1 MADDRKK
8 DDLSPF
14 PAIFLG
20 AVAARNLAA
29 RGDDRP
35 KRAMDLAES
44 LRRKGAS
51 EATIYAETNKVLD
64 ASPYAGVSYGA
75 DGKPRFELTDHD
87 SRLRPGALDRSGH
100 GLQGEVLTHPKLY
113 DAMPEARYLEVQKGG
128 QGSGGYTGDKVLIG
142 DGHFSKTMLLGRPQ
156 AKPTARGVN
165 LHELQHHVQ
174 EVEGFAP
181 GGSPRDF
188 ERQFPGDK
196 NEALRKGMYKAL
208 AGEVEAENTRER
220 ANYTAKERRERPPAS
235 TAKLK
240 RSEQIVTDQ
249 HGAIQE
255 KFGGDLPKGYT
266 VEAQINTR
274 MRQANYTIWHKAG
287 PLSRRKQ
294 VGTAY
299 VRDTPNGPQ
308 VGRISIADKHQRKGI
323 ATALYAR
330 IEQDHGNR
338 PVIPDATLSPKAAAF
353 WRKHKPEA
361 LVDHVP
367 FGDDGSLMWDA
378 MKSARREVEKRGGRI
393 QEMADDSSG
402 LRGTQN
408 PENLKAIVD
417 NRQADAAPSV
427 TSKSSSVTRGGRK
440 AVSNQGKRSVS
451 VTHAAP
457 VRDAVAG
464 DNVSPEL
471 RAMWKA
477 ADRLQAVAERTIA
490 DAQAVHDQPRL
501 MNTARRAR
509 MGSGVMEEQRR
520 RIANAKTAIRIAEA
534 LREGTASPELARI
547 TSLADVERL
556 HSAYRQAMY
565 ANEQKRKAN
574 PGSMTS
580 VEPEVSDIRHAKPQ
594 AYVSAHF
601 FESDIAKYR
610 TLLAGKG
617 VDKALDRI
625 ARKVAAG
632 GDRAWI
638 HTDPKDI
645 EAVEKIASA
654 IKKHVERPRDSWR
667 RESRDARDAHW
678 NANKWLGA
686 VREYQAQQRLGLS
699 EPTSL
704 QTMLRAYADVRVGKS
719 SADPVKVAERA
730 LIGTK
735 IPGFFPTPESLA
747 KRMAEIADLKPGM
760 KVLEPSAG
768 TGRLADAAKA
778 KGAEVVAAEVDSRLR
793 DILAKKGHTLV
804 ERDFTAMKPEASFD
818 RILMNPPFEKGQDMA
833 HVRAAYE
840 HLKPGG
846 KMVAIMGEG
855 GFFRSDKQ
863 ATEFR
868 SWLDRVGGTS
878 EKLPEGTF
886 KESNTGVNT
895 RLVVIEKPAA
905 VAEAAMKAVA
915 NMPETVHEDVR
926 GVPTQIRPGADGD
939 PFKYKS
945 KWHETVEWDKDGY
958 PGKTTIVHA
967 ATLDEYEAKLRAID
981 EARVAAGQKPRHV
994 WDDKAREAAAKARG
1008 VAAPGQAKPKDPRV
1022 AAAVERAIAR
1032 ANENAAKP
1040 QVSQLLPKAETAD
1053 AKPAAPVKPLSY
1065 DAAIKAA
1072 RGNYRN
1078 LTGDTAL
1085 AVTAQTM
1092 AEAHPGLNPRM
1103 VYEGAKA
1110 KGLTDS
1116 QLRKM
1121 GGAALGD
1128 LMFAEPAAP
1137 APAATKQTVA
1147 TLRAEAKAA
1156 GIKGVSKMTKAAL
1169 LKALDKTG
1177 AIAMVAAPAVA
1188 GLVAFDAARSEAKA
1202 AGATESEAKMQG
1214 LAQGA
1219 TAATVAGGVM
1229 YAVGKG
1235 VGLGVKALAKVAPAA
1250 AGPAGIGLALGLTG
1264 LAAYKAYQAHGA
1276 KGAGLSIIGMDGLME
1291 LGKAPQ
1297 PQAPT
1302 HGRLTTEQAEVYA
1315 AAAKRYAAMKAAAQS
1330 EPEKRPKGWSNA
1342 ARIAAAK
1349 ARGAEVP
1356 YGGHAEQGPPQWA
1369 PSVSAT
1375 DVAAAMKKAS

>member
-35 KRAMDLAES
+35 LKAMDLAET

-51 EATIYAETNKVLD
+51 EAVIYAETNKILD
-64 ASPYAGVSYGA
+64 GSPYAGVSYGA

-87 SRLRPGALDRSGH
+87 SRLRPGALDKSGH
-100 GLQGEVLTHPKLY
+100 GFQRDVLTHPKLY
-113 DAMPEARYLEVQKGG
+113 EAMPEAAFLEVQKGG
-128 QGSGGYTGDKVLIG
+128 QGGGGYTGSKVFLG
-142 DGHFSKTMLLGRPQ
+142 DEHFAKVMLAGRPQ

-188 ERQFPGDK
+188 ERRFPGVK
-196 NEALRKGMYKAL
+196 NEGTRHGMYKSL

-220 ANYTAKERRERPPAS
+220 ANYTAKERREKPPAS
-235 TAKLK
+235 TAKLR

-266 VEAQINTR
+266 VEAEINTR

-308 VGRISIADKHQRKGI
+308 VGRISIDDKHQRKGI

-361 LVDHVP
+361 LADHTDI
-367 FGDDGSLMWDA
+367 GDGSLMLDPMKA
-378 MKSARREVEKRGGRI
+378 IRREAERMKSGGRI

-427 TSKSSSVTRGGRK
+427 TSKPPSVTRGGRK
-440 AVSNQGKRSVS
+440 AGSNQGKRSAS
-451 VTHAAP
+451 VTRSAP

-509 MGSGVMEEQRR
+509 LGSGVMEEQQR

-556 HSAYRQAMY
+556 QSAYRQAMY

-574 PGSMTS
+574 PGSMTG
-580 VEPEVSDIRHAKPQ
+580 VEPDASDIRHAKPS

-601 FESDIAKYR
+601 FDSDIEKLR
-610 TLLAGKG
+610 GMLKGKG

-625 ARKVAAG
+625 ARKVATG

-645 EAVEKIASA
+645 DAVAKIAKA
-654 IKKHVERPRDSWR
+654 IKDHVPVPRETWKPEGR
-667 RESRDARDAHW
+667 AARDMNW

-686 VREYQAQQRLGLS
+686 VREYQARQRLGLAD
-699 EPTSL
+699 PASL
-704 QTMLRAYADVRVGKS
+704 RTMLQSYADVRVGKS

-735 IPGFFPTPESLA
+735 IPGFFPTPEALA
-747 KRMAEIADLKPGM
+747 KRMADLADLKPGM

-793 DILAKKGHTLV
+793 DILSKKGHTLV

-833 HVRAAYE
+833 HVRAAYD

-846 KMVAIMGEG
+846 KIVAIMGEG

-868 SWLDRVGGTS
+868 SWLDKVGGTS
-878 EKLPEGTF
+878 ERLPEGTF

-945 KWHETVEWDKDGY
+945 KWNETVEWDKDGY

-967 ATLDEYEAKLRAID
+967 ATLQEYEAKLRAID

-994 WDDKAREAAAKARG
+994 WDDKARVASAEARG

-1032 ANENAAKP
+1032 ANETAAKP
-1040 QVSQLLPKAETAD
+1040 QVSQLLPKPETAE
-1053 AKPAAPVKPLSY
+1053 AKPV
-1065 DAAIKAA
+1065 
-1072 RGNYRN
+1072 
-1078 LTGDTAL
+1078 
-1085 AVTAQTM
+1085 
-1092 AEAHPGLNPRM
+1092 
-1103 VYEGAKA
+1103 
-1110 KGLTDS
+1110 
-1116 QLRKM
+1116 
-1121 GGAALGD
+1121 
-1128 LMFAEPAAP
+1128 AP
-1137 APAATKQTVA
+1137 APAKQTVA

-1156 GIKGVSKMTKAAL
+1156 GIKGVSKMTKSAL

-1177 AIAMVAAPAVA
+1177 AIAMVAAPVVA

-1202 AGATESEAKMQG
+1202 AGSTDSEATMKG
-1214 LAQGA
+1214 VAEGA
-1219 TAATVAGGVM
+1219 VATTVAGGAV
-1229 YAVGKG
+1229 YALGKG
-1235 VGLGVKALAKVAPAA
+1235 LMLGTKVLAKVAPAA
-1250 AGPAGIGLALGLTG
+1250 AGPAGIALGLGLTG
-1264 LAAYKAYQAHGA
+1264 YAAYKAYQAHGA

-1302 HGRLTTEQAEVYA
+1302 HGRLTADQAEVYA

-1369 PSVSAT
+1369 PSVSTT
-1375 DVAAAMKKAS
+1375 DVAAAMKKVS